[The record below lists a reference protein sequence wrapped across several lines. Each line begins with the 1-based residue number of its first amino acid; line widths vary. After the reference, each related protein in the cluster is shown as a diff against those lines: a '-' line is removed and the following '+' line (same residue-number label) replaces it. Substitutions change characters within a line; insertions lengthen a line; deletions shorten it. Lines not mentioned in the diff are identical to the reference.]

1 MKKVIRLTES
11 DLHRIVRQCINEIGN
26 TANVQNMLGRLSAR
40 KAYRDKDYDGSNEID
55 KYARRQNEREIDK
68 DTNGDPYK
76 MLGAM
81 AKGRER
87 GTAYDEGY
95 DEETDKWRKP
105 YKKH

>member
-26 TANVQNMLGRLSAR
+26 TADGQDILGRLSAR
-40 KAYRDKDYDGSNEID
+40 KAYRDKDYDSSNEIYN
-55 KYARRQNEREIDK
+55 YAWRQNKREIDK
-68 DTNGDPYK
+68 DANGDPYK

-87 GTAYDEGY
+87 GTAFDKGY
-95 DEETDKWRKP
+95 DDETDKWRKP